1 MYGIFWKDS
10 PSWTA
15 LFLNQFSTFQID
27 QVLGGVHTLFSIND
41 NVSHVEI
48 WNRDHAVQV
57 YKTLDEVFNDMDP
70 ILDNFLPSQK
80 ENDDGESDEDVWCDL
95 MNDTSNYFADVS
107 ITDMDMSS
115 FDFKDVMD
123 VDDVDIHPQS
133 VEEALQLK

>member
-1 MYGIFWKDS
+1 MS
-10 PSWTA
+10 
-15 LFLNQFSTFQID
+15 
-27 QVLGGVHTLFSIND
+27 GVHSLFSIND
-41 NVSHVEI
+41 IVSHVEI
-48 WNRDHAVQV
+48 WNRDHAVHV

-80 ENDDGESDEDVWCDL
+80 ENDDEESDEDVWYDL

-115 FDFKDVMD
+115 FDFEDVMD

-133 VEEALQLK
+133 VEEALQLM

>member
-1 MYGIFWKDS
+1 
-10 PSWTA
+10 
-15 LFLNQFSTFQID
+15 
-27 QVLGGVHTLFSIND
+27 
-41 NVSHVEI
+41 
-48 WNRDHAVQV
+48 
-57 YKTLDEVFNDMDP
+57 MDP

>member
-1 MYGIFWKDS
+1 
-10 PSWTA
+10 
-15 LFLNQFSTFQID
+15 
-27 QVLGGVHTLFSIND
+27 
-41 NVSHVEI
+41 
-48 WNRDHAVQV
+48 V

-80 ENDDGESDEDVWCDL
+80 ENDDEESDEDVWYDL

-115 FDFKDVMD
+115 FDFEDVMD

-133 VEEALQLK
+133 VEEASQLM